1 MIVVM
6 MLVSMTASWTMLVC
20 MFFLMMRLV
29 MVSMIMLAPRTM
41 LMMCL
46 FLGMAISFVIV
57 IAVLSMFV
65 SMFGV
70 VLVSTTEIESRLYL
84 GRREEAV
91 SRYIKSFVWQDC
103 EEANGG
109 SKH

>member
-1 MIVVM
+1 
-6 MLVSMTASWTMLVC
+6 
-20 MFFLMMRLV
+20 
-29 MVSMIMLAPRTM
+29 
-41 LMMCL
+41 
-46 FLGMAISFVIV
+46 
-57 IAVLSMFV
+57 
-65 SMFGV
+65 MFGV

-84 GRREEAV
+84 GWREEAV